1 MFAVT
6 FSSESPNYASATHAA
21 EFVQGAVPLGITQIS
36 WGTIR
41 PLRGTICLGEEYS
54 VSNPWDHCT
63 NHLFAKS
70 HKLTCCLLITQ
81 FPQLNYLNL

>member
-6 FSSESPNYASATHAA
+6 F
-21 EFVQGAVPLGITQIS
+21 LTQIS

-41 PLRGTICLGEEYS
+41 PLRGTICLAEQFT

-63 NHLFAKS
+63 NHSFAKS

-81 FPQLNYLNL
+81 FHIAYYVYRHSVNKR

>member
-6 FSSESPNYASATHAA
+6 F
-21 EFVQGAVPLGITQIS
+21 FTQIS

-41 PLRGTICLGEEYS
+41 PLRGTICLAEQFTL
-54 VSNPWDHCT
+54 SNPWDHCT
-63 NHLFAKS
+63 SHSFAKS

-81 FPQLNYLNL
+81 FHLFNEPSQAKSVYVGSGGGKNATTIALR